1 VRSTKSFGYTYP
13 ELVNNASVSEVK
25 AAINKLYGSNS
36 GNDSLLSKRFFDFGP
51 PEPESG
57 SNFAPTKRD
66 TSTKYGPTKRRE
78 YIANIVS
85 DKFSCNGSYA
95 VYIFLGTF
103 DALDPA
109 CWPTQPNLV
118 GTHAVFATVPQEAT
132 DSGQSTKRAVKAG
145 IQVTGTIPLNSALLE
160 KAKAGEMRSRDPGHV
175 EDYLTKNLQYRV
187 ARVSFNPPP
196 PTSSRTLAN
205 QKHHSSTAPKSP
217 SPKSQT
223 SPSASS
229 ARTSRPP
236 RKTTSSPAGITSS
249 RFGVSLTVLALGALP
264 DDFPR
269 P

>member
-1 VRSTKSFGYTYP
+1 
-13 ELVNNASVSEVK
+13 VK
-25 AAINKLYGSNS
+25 AAINKLYGSNP

-57 SNFAPTKRD
+57 SQSGSSKRD

-103 DALDPA
+103 DASDPS

-118 GTHAVFATVPQEAT
+118 GTHAVFATIPQEAT
-132 DSGQSTKRAVKAG
+132 DGDQTTKRAAKSG

-175 EDYLTKNLQYRV
+175 EDYLTTNLQYRV
-187 ARVSFNPPP
+187 ARVSQTYSDQLPERLLTK
-196 PTSSRTLAN
+196 TSQFDGTEIPIAEVPNLSVSVVGADVTPATKNDQFPHWNNFQSLRRVTDGIG
-205 QKHHSSTAPKSP
+205 
-217 SPKSQT
+217 
-223 SPSASS
+223 
-229 ARTSRPP
+229 ARC
-236 RKTTSSPAGITSS
+236 A
-249 RFGVSLTVLALGALP
+249 A
-264 DDFPR
+264 
-269 P
+269 

>member
-1 VRSTKSFGYTYP
+1 M
-13 ELVNNASVSEVK
+13 K
-25 AAINKLYGSNS
+25 AAINKLYGSNT

-57 SNFAPTKRD
+57 SQSGPAKRDAPTN
-66 TSTKYGPTKRRE
+66 YGPTKRRE

-103 DALDPA
+103 DASDPA

-132 DSGQSTKRAVKAG
+132 DDGQSTKRAAKSG

-175 EDYLTKNLQYRV
+175 EDYLTNNLQYRA
-187 ARVSFNPPP
+187 ARVSPVH
-196 PTSSRTLAN
+196 RYQLL
-205 QKHHSSTAPKSP
+205 QH
-217 SPKSQT
+217 
-223 SPSASS
+223 
-229 ARTSRPP
+229 
-236 RKTTSSPAGITSS
+236 
-249 RFGVSLTVLALGALP
+249 SLTKTSQFDGTEIPIAEVPNLSVSVVGADVTP
-264 DDFPR
+264 ATKEDQFPR
-269 P
+269 WNNFQSLRRVTDGIGARCAAW

>member
-1 VRSTKSFGYTYP
+1 M
-13 ELVNNASVSEVK
+13 K
-25 AAINKLYGSNS
+25 AAINKLYGSNT

-57 SNFAPTKRD
+57 SQSGPAKRDAPTN
-66 TSTKYGPTKRRE
+66 YGPTKRRE

-103 DALDPA
+103 DASGPA

-132 DSGQSTKRAVKAG
+132 DDGQSTKRAAKSG

-175 EDYLTKNLQYRV
+175 EDYLTNNLQYRA
-187 ARVSFNPPP
+187 ARVSPVH
-196 PTSSRTLAN
+196 RYQLL
-205 QKHHSSTAPKSP
+205 QH
-217 SPKSQT
+217 
-223 SPSASS
+223 
-229 ARTSRPP
+229 
-236 RKTTSSPAGITSS
+236 
-249 RFGVSLTVLALGALP
+249 SLTKTSQFDGTEIPIAEVPNLSVSVVGADVTP
-264 DDFPR
+264 ATKEDQFPR
-269 P
+269 WNNFQSLRRVTDGIGARCAA

>member
-1 VRSTKSFGYTYP
+1 M
-13 ELVNNASVSEVK
+13 K
-25 AAINKLYGSNS
+25 AAINKLYGSNT

-57 SNFAPTKRD
+57 SQSGPAKRDAPTN
-66 TSTKYGPTKRRE
+66 YGPTKRRE

-103 DALDPA
+103 DASDPA

-132 DSGQSTKRAVKAG
+132 DDGQSTKRAAKSG

-175 EDYLTKNLQYRV
+175 EDYLTNNLQYRV
-187 ARVSFNPPP
+187 ARVISVH
-196 PTSSRTLAN
+196 RYQLL
-205 QKHHSSTAPKSP
+205 QH
-217 SPKSQT
+217 
-223 SPSASS
+223 
-229 ARTSRPP
+229 
-236 RKTTSSPAGITSS
+236 
-249 RFGVSLTVLALGALP
+249 SLTKTSQFDGTEIPIAEVPNLSVSVVGADVTP
-264 DDFPR
+264 TTKEDQFPR
-269 P
+269 WNNFQSLRRVTDGIGARCAA